1 MKVLAIDPSTKSTG
15 IAIFENQT
23 LKKYKCITAS
33 SSNIYVRIDKMIQ
46 ELDSILKS
54 NKIDKIVI
62 EDVYPDD
69 VQNNINVYK
78 KLTYL
83 QGFILHL
90 LDKHDYKDV
99 DIKFYTASEW
109 RKKCGI
115 RTGRGIHR
123 ESLKPKDIQFVKNQ
137 FGLTVNDDIADAICI
152 GFAAVGGIIKQP
164 QIEIDN
170 DSFEFG

>member
-1 MKVLAIDPSTKSTG
+1 MKTLAIDPSTKSTG

-23 LKKYKCITAS
+23 LEKYKCITAS
-33 SSNIYVRIDKMIQ
+33 SSNVYTRIDKMIQ
-46 ELDSILKS
+46 ELDNILKL

-62 EDVYPDD
+62 EDVYPED

-90 LDKHDYKDV
+90 LDKYNFKDT

-123 ESLKPKDIQFVKNQ
+123 ESLKLKDIQFVKNQ
-137 FGLTVNDDIADAICI
+137 FGFIVNDDIADAICI
-152 GFAAVGGIIKQP
+152 GFAEVGGIIKEP
-164 QIEIDN
+164 QIIIDN
-170 DSFEFG
+170 EGFEFG